1 MNKCSICDFE
11 IPEDIYEEHI
21 KNCRNGELHCHFC
34 NISFK
39 SNLESRLAHLRKC
52 QTKHPIMISRG
63 TNTEPVTVV
72 NIATSTEDVA
82 TVDLTTEDLPESLD
96 LPSSE
101 AANGNTTQDNVI
113 VIEDDADIV
122 SITPLFQQQETD
134 VFDLNNITVE
144 PMDSQTGSEPLA
156 SVEEL
161 YNMYLAYIDGIF

>member
-1 MNKCSICDFE
+1 
-11 IPEDIYEEHI
+11 
-21 KNCRNGELHCHFC
+21 
-34 NISFK
+34 
-39 SNLESRLAHLRKC
+39 
-52 QTKHPIMISRG
+52 MISRG

-82 TVDLTTEDLPESLD
+82 AVDLTTED

-134 VFDLNNITVE
+134 VF
-144 PMDSQTGSEPLA
+144 
-156 SVEEL
+156 
-161 YNMYLAYIDGIF
+161 